1 MLTLE
6 IAAAI
11 LLAWLVRAAIGAT
24 VLTYIISTRI
34 EGTRLPWPLLVLRLF
49 GGWR

>member
-11 LLAWLVRAAIGAT
+11 LLAWAIRAAIGT
-24 VLTYIISTRI
+24 LVVNHIIRTRQ
-34 EGTRLPWPLLVLRLF
+34 EGTRLPWYLMFLRML